1 MKQPRPVTITG
12 GRLVTPDG
20 VHEGVIRLVDGAI
33 AAVGDIA
40 AEDGDEVV
48 DAKGRLVAPGL
59 VDFGVFAID
68 KPAFHFGGITRAALM
83 PDQAPPLDLPSR
95 VSYIAKS
102 GKPDLW
108 VHPLAAATRG
118 LEGRELAE
126 LGLMKEAGARGV
138 ATGRR
143 WIADSGAMLR
153 LLRYAA
159 MLDLVVVAHAEDG
172 WLVGEAAATAGEMA
186 TRLGLPSAPAEAE
199 ALAVARDIAL
209 AEMAGAKLH
218 FRQITTRAALDLIRS
233 AKVRGVA
240 ISCGTTP
247 AHFML
252 SDLATA
258 EFRTF
263 ARLSPP
269 LRSDADRQAVIDAI
283 GDGTIDVVASG
294 HDPRGPEDKRLPFA
308 DAEPGM
314 AGAETLLAMTLTLVR
329 DGVID
334 LARAFELLA
343 ATPARL
349 LGVEAGQLRKGW
361 EADIALI
368 DPDKPWVVSSARMEA
383 TAGNTPFDGQ
393 PTQGRVTALYKG
405 GVALS
410 QERESKICPECGH
423 EFQGNGWDGIDAH
436 WRAKHENVMPYEKAW
451 PLLSS
456 GNYPG

>member
-1 MKQPRPVTITG
+1 MGMKQARPLTITG

-20 VHEGVIRLVDGAI
+20 VVDGAI
-33 AAVGDIA
+33 RLAEGRIDALGDVA
-40 AEDGDEVV
+40 PQEGDDTL
-48 DAKGRLVAPGL
+48 DAKGQLVAPGL
-59 VDFGVFAID
+59 VDLGVFAID

-118 LEGRELAE
+118 LGGSELAE
-126 LGLMKEAGARGV
+126 LGLMREAGARGV
-138 ATGRR
+138 ATGRH
-143 WIADSGAMLR
+143 WIADSGVMLR

-159 MLDLVVVAHAEDG
+159 MLDLVVVMHAEDG
-172 WLVGEAAATAGEMA
+172 GLTGEAAATAGEMA
-186 TRLGLPSAPAEAE
+186 TRLGLPGAPAEAE
-199 ALAVARDIAL
+199 ALAAARDIAL
-209 AEMAGAKLH
+209 AELAGARLH
-218 FRQITTRAALDLIRS
+218 FRQLTTRGALDLVRA
-233 AKVRGVA
+233 AKRRGVA
-240 ISCGTTP
+240 VTCGVTP

-252 SDLATA
+252 SDLATG

-269 LRSDADRQAVIDAI
+269 LRSDADRLAVVEAI
-283 GDGTIDVVASG
+283 GDGTVDVIASG

-329 DGVID
+329 DEVID
-334 LARAFELLA
+334 MARAFELLST
-343 ATPARL
+343 TPARL
-349 LGVEAGQLRKGW
+349 LGVEAGALVAGH
-361 EADIALI
+361 EADIALV
-368 DPDKPWVVSSARMEA
+368 DPEKPWVVSSTKMEA

-405 GVALS
+405 GVEL
-410 QERESKICPECGH
+410 
-423 EFQGNGWDGIDAH
+423 
-436 WRAKHENVMPYEKAW
+436 
-451 PLLSS
+451 
-456 GNYPG
+456 